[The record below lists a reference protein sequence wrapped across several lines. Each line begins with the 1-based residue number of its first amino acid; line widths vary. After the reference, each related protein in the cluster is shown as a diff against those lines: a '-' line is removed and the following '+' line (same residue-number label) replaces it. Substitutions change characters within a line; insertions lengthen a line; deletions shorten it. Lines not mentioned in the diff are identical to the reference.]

1 MKTRVVSAASAV
13 AAVFGE
19 RGALSR
25 LMLSLTLVVFASL
38 PWFGTCHAQGSTEIT
53 GIEVDDLALTVRASG
68 PIVFQLHRPSD
79 PFRLVVDI
87 EGARLGK
94 FTKKIVSNKMGI
106 TEVTP
111 VQIENPSTIARLDVL
126 LQTPSPTKAEIRD
139 GALVVSLEDNAAKSK
154 VTLASVSETQAM
166 PLRDGPSQSSSAAT
180 EIREV
185 YFSDTPD
192 GTELVIRGNGL
203 LPEPSVY
210 ELDGRLIVD
219 VPSVEMKAMMPGTAP
234 QPVKKINYKREE
246 GKIRFTLDL
255 LEGTSK
261 EVFVVD
267 DELVVSLAGR
277 KTVSGT
283 MAEAPA
289 VSAYKERLGSTT
301 PSAGQKN
308 GELISLD
315 FQDAD
320 VVAIL
325 RLLSEVSGYNIVIHP
340 DVKGK
345 ISMRLINVPWEQAL
359 DLILKTFNLAKSVDG
374 NIIRVAPIAAF
385 SRESDELA
393 KAKESRMDAEVLET
407 RVFKVSYAD
416 AALVE
421 KTIKDSKIL
430 TRRGNMSF
438 DKRTSSLVINDVAF
452 VFPKIESL
460 LQTLDKPTPQVLIEA
475 RIVEITTNDLR
486 DLGIQWG
493 VTYKNSNTRFAI
505 GGLSADPQLSQGPV
519 SGNRFVV
526 DFPANVSPLTG
537 SGIAFGLLNAAG
549 TLSLDVQ
556 ISAIEQASKGRII
569 SNPRVVTADNEK
581 ARILQGESIPY
592 ANRTSEGT
600 ISAAFKDV
608 AVKIEVTPHITPSD
622 SIVLDVLTQKED
634 LVQFVDIGQGSQAPR
649 TTKIEGTTKVLIQNG
664 ETLVIGGVYR
674 RTERYSNTGTPWL
687 KNIPILGNL
696 FKRNTDQ
703 DDSNEVVIFITP
715 RLVERL

>member
-13 AAVFGE
+13 TTVFGE
-19 RGALSR
+19 RRASSCLI
-25 LMLSLTLVVFASL
+25 LSLTLVVFTAL
-38 PWFGTCHAQGSTEIT
+38 LWCGTCHAQGSTEIT
-53 GIEVDDLALTVRASG
+53 GIEVHDFELTVRASG
-68 PIVFQLHRPSD
+68 PIIFQLHRPAD

-87 EGARLGK
+87 QGARLGK

-106 TEVTP
+106 TEVAP

-126 LQTPSPTKAEIRD
+126 LQTPSPAKAEIRD
-139 GALVVSLEDNAAKSK
+139 GALVVSLEENAAKSK
-154 VTLASVSETQAM
+154 VTLASVSEAQAM

-219 VPSVEMKAMMPGTAP
+219 VPSVEMKAMIPSTAP

-283 MAEAPA
+283 TAEAPQ

-301 PSAGQKN
+301 SSAGQKN

-393 KAKESRMDAEVLET
+393 KAKESRMDAEILET

-493 VTYKNSNTRFAI
+493 VTYKDSNTRFAI
-505 GGLSADPQLSQGPV
+505 GGLSANPQLSQGPV

-581 ARILQGESIPY
+581 AKILQGESIPY
-592 ANRTSEGT
+592 AQRTSEGT
-600 ISAAFKDV
+600 VSAAFKDV

-687 KNIPILGNL
+687 KNIPILGHL

-703 DDSNEVVIFITP
+703 DDSNEVVIFIT
-715 RLVERL
+715 

>member
-1 MKTRVVSAASAV
+1 
-13 AAVFGE
+13 
-19 RGALSR
+19 
-25 LMLSLTLVVFASL
+25 
-38 PWFGTCHAQGSTEIT
+38 
-53 GIEVDDLALTVRASG
+53 
-68 PIVFQLHRPSD
+68 
-79 PFRLVVDI
+79 
-87 EGARLGK
+87 
-94 FTKKIVSNKMGI
+94 
-106 TEVTP
+106 
-111 VQIENPSTIARLDVL
+111 
-126 LQTPSPTKAEIRD
+126 
-139 GALVVSLEDNAAKSK
+139 
-154 VTLASVSETQAM
+154 
-166 PLRDGPSQSSSAAT
+166 
-180 EIREV
+180 
-185 YFSDTPD
+185 
-192 GTELVIRGNGL
+192 
-203 LPEPSVY
+203 
-210 ELDGRLIVD
+210 
-219 VPSVEMKAMMPGTAP
+219 
-234 QPVKKINYKREE
+234 
-246 GKIRFTLDL
+246 
-255 LEGTSK
+255 
-261 EVFVVD
+261 
-267 DELVVSLAGR
+267 
-277 KTVSGT
+277 
-283 MAEAPA
+283 
-289 VSAYKERLGSTT
+289 
-301 PSAGQKN
+301 
-308 GELISLD
+308 
-315 FQDAD
+315 
-320 VVAIL
+320 
-325 RLLSEVSGYNIVIHP
+325 
-340 DVKGK
+340 
-345 ISMRLINVPWEQAL
+345 
-359 DLILKTFNLAKSVDG
+359 
-374 NIIRVAPIAAF
+374 
-385 SRESDELA
+385 
-393 KAKESRMDAEVLET
+393 MDAEILET

-493 VTYKNSNTRFAI
+493 VTYKDSNTRFAI
-505 GGLSADPQLSQGPV
+505 GGLSANPQLSQGPV

-581 ARILQGESIPY
+581 AKILQGESIPY
-592 ANRTSEGT
+592 AQRTSEGT
-600 ISAAFKDV
+600 VSAAFKDV
-608 AVKIEVTPHITPSD
+608 VVKIEVTPHITPSD

-687 KNIPILGNL
+687 KNIPILGHL

-715 RLVERL
+715 RLVER